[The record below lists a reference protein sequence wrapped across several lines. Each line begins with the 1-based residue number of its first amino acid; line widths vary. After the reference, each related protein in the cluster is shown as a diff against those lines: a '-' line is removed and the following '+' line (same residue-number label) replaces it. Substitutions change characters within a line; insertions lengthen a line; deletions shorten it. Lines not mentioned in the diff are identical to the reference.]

1 VKYKRSTKNQLTK
14 PPTKKRPSLPVASP
28 GTWSRGSDYFTL
40 RKILL
45 QNVFYI
51 LVSNCFSK
59 WRNFIENRLKLT
71 NSLKKNRKYFL
82 KPLKK

>member
-1 VKYKRSTKNQLTK
+1 MWSTKDQQKTNSQNRLL
-14 PPTKKRPSLPVASP
+14 KRDLLYRWPLQETGV
-28 GTWSRGSDYFTL
+28 GGSDYFTL
-40 RKILL
+40 SKILL

-71 NSLKKNRKYFL
+71 NNFKKIENIF
-82 KPLKK
+82 KKLS